1 MLFKSGSFTGNGVRA
16 SIRLGFRPRAV
27 LAKADTTAALAFWAP
42 GMWCERSGSLG
53 TVSSYISGLLPNDD
67 GFVVGSSALW
77 NTSGVTTHYIA
88 IGDDGSDDFDLQS
101 WCGDQAAGRVIPL
114 QVGKTPIAAIIKRDS
129 NLEAVLKFGSN
140 TVFAQGT
147 AAADCIAFGS
157 GEITLSAE
165 IRVNQY
171 DSAGGLGEGIDGLV
185 FFDSSNCRVVS
196 WTGNG
201 TAGRVIATGV
211 SSPVAALVQNPN
223 PGGSS
228 RLVTTTMAGK
238 AGPVTAGSALTSNE
252 MSIAGGSLVIGSNAT
267 VLNAVGMSYS
277 ALVWAEKSTLF
288 ASGAPPAVKIKN
300 KQAVYLPANGLAS
313 YIDCGVSDATL
324 LIDGDITYE
333 WCGAQF
339 FNPTAAAIVDG
350 IVISRGPGAY
360 GNVNGYSWSLLLGA
374 INDGALGWSNVQ
386 WCPQSHNLMGMAAPL
401 DTSNWR
407 TGIIAKFGQ
416 IQHVIASINGA
427 GGVSFLQVDG
437 KVVKWRRNAT
447 PQIDSVAG
455 HRTVIGCRMSGAS
468 YVRNTKLLVR
478 EVAIYNAA
486 LTVDEARAR
495 YERAMLGSTAVADVT
510 SSRAAWW
517 NADNAGGTAMP
528 DVVNAAN
535 NGTISAG
542 VIVTL

>member
-1 MLFKSGSFTGNGVRA
+1 M
-16 SIRLGFRPRAV
+16 
-27 LAKADTTAALAFWAP
+27 AFWTP
-42 GMWCERSGSLG
+42 DMWCNRSNSLG
-53 TVSSYISGLLPNDD
+53 QVSSYISGVLATDS
-67 GFVVGSSALW
+67 GFVVGSSTLW
-77 NTSGVTTHYIA
+77 NTSGVVTHYIA
-88 IGDDGSDDFDLQS
+88 IGDDGASDYDLQS
-101 WCGDQAAGRVIPL
+101 WCGDQAVNRVIPL
-114 QVGKTPIAAIIKRDS
+114 SVAKTPIAAIVKRDS
-129 NLEAVLKFGSN
+129 NLEAVLKVGSN

-147 AAADCIAFGS
+147 AATDCIAFSS
-157 GEITLSAE
+157 GQVTLTAE

-171 DSAGGLGEGIDGLV
+171 DSAGGLGEGIEGL
-185 FFDSSNCRVVS
+185 FLFASANCRVVS
-196 WTGNG
+196 WTGDG
-201 TAGRVIATGV
+201 AAGRIIPTGALA
-211 SSPVAALVQNPN
+211 PVAALVQNPN
-223 PGGSS
+223 AGGSS
-228 RLVTTTMAGK
+228 RLVTSSMAGK
-238 AGPVTAGSALTSNE
+238 AGPVTAGAALLADE
-252 MSIAGGSLVIGSNAT
+252 MIISGGDLVIGLNQS
-267 VLNAVGMSYS
+267 VLNASGLPYS
-277 ALVWAEKSTLF
+277 ALVWEEKTTF
-288 ASGAPPAVKIKN
+288 ENYVTAPAIRIKN

-374 INDGALGWSNVQ
+374 INDGALGWSHVQ

-401 DTSNWR
+401 DTNNWR

-517 NADNAGGTAMP
+517 NADNAGGTALP
-528 DVVNAAN
+528 DAVNSAN
-535 NGTISAG
+535 NGTINAG
-542 VIVTL
+542 VVLTL